1 MATTSYSDSNLSS
14 PYVPKSLCQI
24 VGFACLA
31 GFIVDLLVLAVP
43 PNPMS
48 VEWRVSVFQQM
59 SDRSVILLFGIA
71 LTLYGSL
78 DNPRVKQPISL
89 ASLLLGVFFSLCCV
103 LVIHDGITLQREA
116 INTINKQAAQVQTQ
130 IQQAQTNP
138 PPNLKA
144 TPEQLQQ
151 ASKQVKTQADTLTQ
165 TTRITAIKTTF
176 VSVGNL
182 LAVGVGLISLGR
194 YGSRVRR
201 P

>member
-1 MATTSYSDSNLSS
+1 MATTSYSDSNLSN
-14 PYVPKSLCQI
+14 PYIPKSLCQI

-43 PNPMS
+43 PHPMS

-78 DNPRVKQPISL
+78 DNLRVKQPISL

-103 LVIHDGITLQREA
+103 LVIHDGITLQQDA
-116 INTINKQAAQVQTQ
+116 INTINKQATQVQTQ

-176 VSVGNL
+176 ASVGNL

-201 P
+201 S

>member
-1 MATTSYSDSNLSS
+1 MATTSYSDSNVSN
-14 PYVPKSLCQI
+14 PYVPRSLCQI

-31 GFIVDLLVLAVP
+31 GFVVDLLVLAVP

-144 TPEQLQQ
+144 TPDQLQQ
-151 ASKQVKTQADTLTQ
+151 ASKQVKAQVETLTQ
-165 TTRITAIKTTF
+165 DARVTAIKTTT

-201 P
+201 S

>member
-1 MATTSYSDSNLSS
+1 MATTSYSDSNLSN

-31 GFIVDLLVLAVP
+31 GFVVDILVLAVP

-48 VEWRVSVFQQM
+48 VEWRLSLLQQL

-78 DNPRVKQPISL
+78 DNPRVKKPLSL
-89 ASLLLGVFFSLCCV
+89 ASLLLGVFFSVCCV
-103 LVIHDGITLQREA
+103 LVIHDGITLQQDA
-116 INTINKQAAQVQTQ
+116 INTINKQAAQAQTQ

-144 TPEQLQQ
+144 TPDQLQQ
-151 ASKQVKTQADTLTQ
+151 ASKQVKAQVETLTQ
-165 TTRITAIKTTF
+165 DARVTAIKTTT

-201 P
+201 S

>member
-1 MATTSYSDSNLSS
+1 MATTSYSDSNLSN

-31 GFIVDLLVLAVP
+31 GFVVDILVLAVP

-48 VEWRVSVFQQM
+48 VEWRLSLLQQL

-78 DNPRVKQPISL
+78 DNPRVKKPLSL

-103 LVIHDGITLQREA
+103 LVIHDGITLQQEA
-116 INTINKQAAQVQTQ
+116 INTINKQVTQVQTQ

-144 TPEQLQQ
+144 TPDQLQQ
-151 ASKQVKTQADTLTQ
+151 ASKQVKAQVETLTQ
-165 TTRITAIKTTF
+165 DARVTAIKTTT

-201 P
+201 S

>member
-1 MATTSYSDSNLSS
+1 MATTSYSDSNLSN
-14 PYVPKSLCQI
+14 PYIPKSLCQI

-201 P
+201 S

>member
-1 MATTSYSDSNLSS
+1 MATTSYSDSNLSN
-14 PYVPKSLCQI
+14 PYIPKSLCQI

-31 GFIVDLLVLAVP
+31 GFVVDLLVIAVP
-43 PNPMS
+43 PNPTS

-103 LVIHDGITLQREA
+103 LVIHDGITIQQEA

-201 P
+201 S

>member
-1 MATTSYSDSNLSS
+1 MATTSYSDSNLSNS
-14 PYVPKSLCQI
+14 YIPKSLCQI

-31 GFIVDLLVLAVP
+31 GFVVDLLVLAVP
-43 PNPMS
+43 PNPTS
-48 VEWRVSVFQQM
+48 AEWRLSLLQQM

-78 DNPRVKQPISL
+78 NNPRVKQPIAL
-89 ASLLLGVFFSLCCV
+89 ASLLLGVFFSVCCV
-103 LVIHDGITLQREA
+103 LVIHDGITLQQSA
-116 INTINKQAAQVQTQ
+116 INTINRQAAQVQTQ

-144 TPEQLQQ
+144 TPGQLQQ

-165 TTRITAIKTTF
+165 TARTTAIKTTF
-176 VSVGNL
+176 GSVGNL

>member
-1 MATTSYSDSNLSS
+1 MATTSYSDSNLAN
-14 PYVPKSLCQI
+14 PHIPRNLCQI
-24 VGFACLA
+24 VGLACLA
-31 GFIVDLLVLAVP
+31 GFVVDILVLAVP
-43 PNPMS
+43 PNPTS
-48 VEWRVSVFQQM
+48 VEWRVSLLQQV

-103 LVIHDGITLQREA
+103 LVIHDGITLQQEA

-176 VSVGNL
+176 ASVGNL

-201 P
+201 S

>member
-1 MATTSYSDSNLSS
+1 MATTSYSDSNLSN

-31 GFIVDLLVLAVP
+31 GFVVDILVLAVP

-48 VEWRVSVFQQM
+48 VEWRLSLLQQL

-78 DNPRVKQPISL
+78 DNPRTKKPIAL
-89 ASLLLGVFFSLCCV
+89 ASLLLGVFFSVCCV
-103 LVIHDGITLQREA
+103 LVIHDGITLQQDA
-116 INTINKQAAQVQTQ
+116 INTINKQAAQAQTQ

-144 TPEQLQQ
+144 TPDQLQQ
-151 ASKQVKTQADTLTQ
+151 ASKQVKAQVETLTQ
-165 TTRITAIKTTF
+165 DARVTAIKTTT

-201 P
+201 S

>member
-1 MATTSYSDSNLSS
+1 MATTSYSDSNLSN

-31 GFIVDLLVLAVP
+31 GFVVDILVLAVP
-43 PNPMS
+43 PNPTS
-48 VEWRVSVFQQM
+48 VEWRVSLLQQL
-59 SDRSVILLFGIA
+59 SDRSIILLFGIA

-78 DNPRVKQPISL
+78 DNPRVKKPISL
-89 ASLLLGVFFSLCCV
+89 ASLLLGVFFSLCCI

-201 P
+201 S

>member
-1 MATTSYSDSNLSS
+1 MATTSYSDSNLSN
-14 PYVPKSLCQI
+14 PYIPKSLCQI

-78 DNPRVKQPISL
+78 DNLRVKQPISL

-103 LVIHDGITLQREA
+103 LVIHDGITLQQDA
-116 INTINKQAAQVQTQ
+116 INTINKQATQVQTQ

-176 VSVGNL
+176 ASVGNL

-201 P
+201 S

>member
-1 MATTSYSDSNLSS
+1 MATTSYSDSNLSN

-31 GFIVDLLVLAVP
+31 GFVVDLLVLAVP
-43 PNPMS
+43 PSPMS

-89 ASLLLGVFFSLCCV
+89 ASLLLGVFFSLCCI
-103 LVIHDGITLQREA
+103 LVIHDGITLQQDA

>member
-1 MATTSYSDSNLSS
+1 MATTSYSDSNLSN
-14 PYVPKSLCQI
+14 PYIPKSLCQI

-176 VSVGNL
+176 ASVGNL

-201 P
+201 S

>member
-1 MATTSYSDSNLSS
+1 MATTSYSDSNVSN
-14 PYVPKSLCQI
+14 PYVPRSLCQI

-31 GFIVDLLVLAVP
+31 GFVVDLLVLAVP

-103 LVIHDGITLQREA
+103 LVIHDGITLQQEA

-176 VSVGNL
+176 ASVGNL

>member
-1 MATTSYSDSNLSS
+1 MATTSYSDSNLSN
-14 PYVPKSLCQI
+14 PYIPKNLCQI

-48 VEWRVSVFQQM
+48 VEWRVSIFQQM

-89 ASLLLGVFFSLCCV
+89 ASLLLGVFFSLCCI
-103 LVIHDGITLQREA
+103 LVIHDGITLQQGA
-116 INTINKQAAQVQTQ
+116 INTINNQAAQVQTQ

-144 TPEQLQQ
+144 TPDQLKL

-165 TTRITAIKTTF
+165 TTRTTTIKTTF
-176 VSVGNL
+176 GSVGNL

>member
-1 MATTSYSDSNLSS
+1 MATTSYSDSNLSN
-14 PYVPKSLCQI
+14 PYIPKSLCQI

-78 DNPRVKQPISL
+78 DNLRVKQPISL

-103 LVIHDGITLQREA
+103 LVIHDGITLQQDA
-116 INTINKQAAQVQTQ
+116 INTINKQATQVQTQ

-201 P
+201 S